1 MATYHR
7 LEIAGLV
14 ALSVLVAVL
23 TAGSDFFTLESGTRR
38 VLLYEYERGNSRSEV
53 PRAVTASIDNAWQPT
68 AQGLALAPG
77 RRGEIAIRL
86 DRDDTGPLLLFLDST
101 TASPLLLTVFVSSD
115 GLTFREAAHARI
127 QGTTRH
133 DLTPAVAASNP
144 LWLRIHV
151 SNDAAGSVQDTPA
164 LTRIRV
170 LSQAPPLRLYNVPL
184 ACLLVLTPVLAYA
197 TRATLRRSGAL
208 PYGLAVLAG
217 LAALLTAHTV
227 QHDLPPSPW
236 GTAVSADRGEG
247 LHLLVPYLLLLT
259 ILGWHAR
266 IWLPSSPLHRLWTG
280 FALAGILAWA
290 GNIRLR
296 ALTLFGVASPNNDT
310 IEYLGLAAAM
320 SSPYDTAAREPLWI
334 WMVKAWSLIAGYDT
348 LSVRIFTI
356 LLSVI
361 VLAAA
366 CKFFMDYTGHPV
378 PGLLVAALLSV
389 NPHLITL
396 STRGLRDEAFM
407 AAVLCVTYFVFIRST
422 TLPVRSQAAGL
433 ALAGAAVQ
441 LLRFNS
447 YLFLIPLLLF
457 WGWRQRSAGP
467 HYVLLPFVFIAAVSA
482 PHLIHNFRAY
492 GDPMY
497 SINVH
502 APWARNQEFLVI
514 KQTGCEG
521 CPNPEE
527 LSRDLYAGAPV
538 TAAGYLLGMHGV
550 QELASVTG
558 SGYLELYLTPT
569 DLFATQTGTRS
580 AGGYALYL
588 VGLALMLCG
597 PHRELL
603 ALTALLA
610 NVTPF
615 VVMMGAEPRI
625 MLHSAPYATFVM
637 IYALYWLQ
645 IRFATRNSRGSL
657 TAG

>member
-1 MATYHR
+1 MTPYHR

-14 ALSVLVAVL
+14 ALSVLVAVFA
-23 TAGSDFFTLESGTRR
+23 AGFGSFTLESGTRY
-38 VLLYEYERGNSRSEV
+38 VLLYEYEHGNSRSEV
-53 PRAVTASIDNAWQPT
+53 PRAVTASIDTAWQPT
-68 AQGLALAPG
+68 AKGLVLAPG
-77 RRGEIAIRL
+77 RQGEIAIQL
-86 DRDDTGPLLLFLDST
+86 DRDGTGPLLLFLDST
-101 TASPLLLTVFVSSD
+101 AASPLLLTVLVSSD

-127 QGTTRH
+127 QGTSRH

-151 SNDAAGSVQDTPA
+151 SHDAAGSVQEPPA

-170 LSQAPPLRLYNVPL
+170 LSQAPPLRMYNVPL
-184 ACLLVLTPVLAYA
+184 ACLLVLTPALAYT

-217 LAALLTAHTV
+217 LAALLAAHAA
-227 QHDLPPSPW
+227 QHDLPSSW
-236 GTAVSADRGEG
+236 GTTVAADRDDS

-266 IWLPSSPLHRLWTG
+266 VWLPSSPLHRLWAG

-296 ALTLFGVASPNNDT
+296 ALTLFGVATPNNDT
-310 IEYLGLAAAM
+310 IEYLGLAAAL
-320 SSPYDTAAREPLWI
+320 SSPYDTAAREPMWI
-334 WMVKAWSLIAGYDT
+334 WMVKAWSWIAGYDT

-361 VLAAA
+361 LLAAA
-366 CKFFMDYTGHPV
+366 CKFFLDYTGHPV
-378 PGLLVAALLSV
+378 PGILVAALLSV

-396 STRGLRDEAFM
+396 STRGLRDEAFIT
-407 AAVLCVTYFVFIRST
+407 AVLCATYFVFIRST
-422 TLPVRSQAAGL
+422 TLSVRGQAAGL
-433 ALAGAAVQ
+433 ALSGAAVQ

-447 YLFLIPLLLF
+447 YLFLIPLLLV
-457 WGWRQRSAGP
+457 WSWRQRSARP

-482 PHLIHNFRAY
+482 PHLIHNFQAY

-497 SINVH
+497 SINAH

-514 KQTGCEG
+514 KRTGCEG

-538 TAAGYLLGMHGV
+538 TAAGYLLGMHSV
-550 QELASVTG
+550 QELVSVTG
-558 SGYLELYLTPT
+558 RGYLELYLTPT

-580 AGGYALYL
+580 AGGYVLYL

-637 IYALYWLQ
+637 IYALYWLLT
-645 IRFATRNSRGSL
+645 RFASRDSRGSL